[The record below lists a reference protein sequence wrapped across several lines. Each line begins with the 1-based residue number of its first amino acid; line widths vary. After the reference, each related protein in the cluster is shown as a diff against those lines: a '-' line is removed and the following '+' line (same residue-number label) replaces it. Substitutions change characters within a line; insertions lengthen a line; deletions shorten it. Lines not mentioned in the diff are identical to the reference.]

1 MGTWSLN
8 FFKSSSTFQCL
19 FLLQYNQ
26 CFEIPIRDCSISC
39 NNSWA
44 LGHWISQ
51 RAAIQFNVLNMSL
64 LFLQYNQCFQIQ
76 IWYCLISSNN
86 SWALGHWISS
96 RAAVNFNLCCY
107 YSTINAC
114 KYKFEIVRFQAIIL
128 GHLVTKSLKEQQY
141 NLMCSTCLCCSYS
154 TTNAFKYKFDIV

>member
-1 MGTWSLN
+1 ML
-8 FFKSSSTFQCL
+8 
-19 FLLQYNQ
+19 LLQYNQ

-86 SWALGHWISS
+86 SWALGHWIS
-96 RAAVNFNLCCY
+96 RKPAVHFNLCCY
-107 YSTINAC
+107 YSTIYSL
-114 KYKFEIVRFQAIIL
+114 KYKFDIVYFHLKIL
-128 GHLVTKSLKEQQY
+128 GHLVTEFLENQQY
-141 NLMCSTCLCCSYS
+141 ILIFVVTTVQSMLSNTNLTLV
-154 TTNAFKYKFDIV
+154 AIE